1 MIRIKTHIRP
11 HSKASCQDLYDRMR
25 ELPEGEYKV
34 FVTDQK
40 NTRSSQQNKFY
51 WGVVLPVL
59 AGHTGYRIDEM
70 HDICKYKF
78 NKGVFT
84 DPETG
89 EVLDIGKSTTTL
101 KVDEFVTY
109 IGAIKQW
116 SLEALQC
123 LIPDAENLPDEIT
136 VLHES

>member
-1 MIRIKTHIRP
+1 MIRIKTHIIPSSNISWKQLHFR
-11 HSKASCQDLYDRMR
+11 CGQ
-25 ELPEGEYKV
+25 LPEGEYKV

-40 NTRSSQQNKFY
+40 NTRSTQQNKFY

-89 EVLDIGKSTTTL
+89 EVLDIGKSTTAL
-101 KVDEFVTY
+101 KVDEFITY
-109 IGAIKQW
+109 IDAIKQW
-116 SLEALQC
+116 SLEALNC